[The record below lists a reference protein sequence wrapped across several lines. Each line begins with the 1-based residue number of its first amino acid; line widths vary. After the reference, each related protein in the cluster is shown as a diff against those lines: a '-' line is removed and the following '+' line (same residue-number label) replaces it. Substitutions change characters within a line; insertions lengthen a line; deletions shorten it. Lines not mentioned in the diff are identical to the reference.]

1 MEHPENRVGATA
13 GSTVSGLGMPE
24 PLFPEVAPFRN
35 RHLATGDGHVLH
47 VEECGRHDGVPLV
60 FLHGGP
66 GSGCSPAHR
75 RLFDPSRFR
84 AVLFD
89 QRGCGRSTPLA
100 SLQNNTTAHLVL
112 DIERIREALGIE
124 RWIVFGGS
132 WGSLLAIAYASQY
145 PARVMG
151 LVLRGIFLGSND
163 ELRRYAQGLDNVA
176 PMAWQAF
183 AAGVPAAERNDLLRA
198 YTGRL
203 LDSDPAAVRHWLD
216 YERALMGEPP
226 LAGAPTTW
234 QLAKTMVQAH
244 YLANGCFSDP
254 AALLASCDGL
264 RHLPAAIVQ
273 GSRDLVCPSR
283 TAELLHRALPQAEWV
298 AVPTGGH
305 NALAADMAAACI
317 AALGRVAERAGS

>member
-1 MEHPENRVGATA
+1 MAD
-13 GSTVSGLGMPE
+13 
-24 PLFPEVAPFRN
+24 PLFPERAPFRS
-35 RHLATGDGHVLH
+35 RTLATGDGHLLH

-66 GSGCSPAHR
+66 GSGCSPTHR
-75 RLFDPSRFR
+75 RLFDPARFR

-100 SLQNNTTAHLVL
+100 SLHNNTTAHLVH

-132 WGSLLAIAYASQY
+132 WGSLLALAYACQY
-145 PARVMG
+145 PARVLG
-151 LVLRGIFLGSND
+151 LVLRGIFLGSHD
-163 ELRRYAQGLDNVA
+163 ELRRYAQGLDKAA
-176 PMAWQAF
+176 PLAWQAF
-183 AAGVPAAERNDLLRA
+183 AAAVPAAERSDLLGA

-203 LDSDPAAVRHWLD
+203 KNGDPVAARHWLD

-226 LAGAPTTW
+226 LAGAPTAR

-244 YLANGCFSDP
+244 YLANDCFCDP
-254 AALLASCDGL
+254 AALLASCANL

-273 GSRDLVCPSR
+273 GSCDLVCPPR
-283 TAELLHRALPQAEWV
+283 TAERLHRMLPQAEMM
-298 AVPTGGH
+298 ALPTGGH

-317 AALGRVAERAGS
+317 AALGRVAERAGC